1 MHETSRSLDSSLQT
15 PTGERSGRASA
26 LRKKLEAHQELIS
39 YHADKIQRSKKDLE
53 AMEEEIAALEASRA
67 REQEALRLFQVK
79 LDEAEM
85 EQLKADR
92 DSGLPDLPS
101 SSDIPSSFNLPSSL
115 LRPPLLFVVLFH
127 H

>member
-15 PTGERSGRASA
+15 PMGERSGRASA

-53 AMEEEIAALEASRA
+53 AMEDEIVALEASRA
-67 REQEALRLFQVK
+67 REQETLRLLQVK

-101 SSDIPSSFNLPSSL
+101 SFNLPASFNHSCDLTSSF
-115 LRPPLLFVVLFH
+115 LFFPVTEF
-127 H
+127 